1 MLLESGIVCRKLD
14 FRMADYVCFNS
25 SSINCAIV
33 RFLKGMSFSDYKNN
47 AVIENTN
54 LKNFFVA
61 VIIGASVMKWQI
73 YLLSD
78 MF

>member
-1 MLLESGIVCRKLD
+1 
-14 FRMADYVCFNS
+14 
-25 SSINCAIV
+25 
-33 RFLKGMSFSDYKNN
+33 MSFSEYKNN
-47 AVIENTN
+47 GLIENNN